1 MKTFRSLCLAIIAV
15 SALVN
20 PAKALDYTFEFT
32 NTNPSG
38 VEGTFYG
45 TVYGLTEGSSAAT
58 EIVIT
63 GIPFTL
69 GESMGITPDYALFG
83 NGWSAL
89 ANDFTVTSGV
99 VTDVSLDLTDAE
111 ASNSFTLLSGD
122 PYFFGNSDAFMT
134 TEEGLASLHFT
145 QTEVVPEPSTYAFGF
160 LSVLALVYAWCRNSI
175 RA

>member
-1 MKTFRSLCLAIIAV
+1 MKTFRRLCLALIAV
-15 SALVN
+15 SALAN
-20 PAKALDYTFEFT
+20 PAKALDYTFDFT

-45 TVYGLTEGSSAAT
+45 TVYGLTEGSSSAS

-69 GESMGITPDYALFG
+69 GESMGITPDYPLFG

-99 VTDVSLDLTDAE
+99 VTDVSLDLSDLDG
-111 ASNSFTLLSGD
+111 NSFTILSGD

-134 TEEGLASLHFT
+134 TEEGLASLHF
-145 QTEVVPEPSTYAFGF
+145 EVVPEPSTYAFGF
-160 LSVLALVYAWCRNSI
+160 LSIFALVYAWRRNSV